1 MGIQVRNLLRSHDL
15 WHFLVEDNL
24 IDLETFNAL
33 TEFEKE
39 RRQVVSLSL
48 IQDSIGY
55 SIFHYI

>member
-1 MGIQVRNLLRSHDL
+1 MEVRIFLRSQDL
-15 WHFLVEDNL
+15 WHFVVEEDL
-24 IDLETFNAL
+24 IDPEASKAL
-33 TEFEKE
+33 TEFKKD